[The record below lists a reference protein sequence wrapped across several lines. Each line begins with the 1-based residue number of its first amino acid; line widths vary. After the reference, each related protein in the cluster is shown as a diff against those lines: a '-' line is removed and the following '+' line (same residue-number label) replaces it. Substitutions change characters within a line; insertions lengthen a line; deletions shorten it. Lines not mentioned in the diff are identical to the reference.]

1 MTLITC
7 ISFKILLHCL
17 KPMYCICKFEAC
29 FLFIGFIF
37 FSFTVIRKKKT
48 MIRVKTR
55 FIMASRPKR
64 KYTSV
69 RELKHVLLEAF
80 YKDIDQEDKDF
91 LGNRFIGEI
100 GNDFYPDDS
109 GSDGRNDVSALVE
122 ESDESDMTNERKIM
136 LTREMKMNI
145 PKLLFRFHENKNSKL
160 LMQCLMRKISR
171 KLHLKAIL
179 LLNTVILR
187 NRQGN
192 MEISKG

>member
-1 MTLITC
+1 
-7 ISFKILLHCL
+7 
-17 KPMYCICKFEAC
+17 
-29 FLFIGFIF
+29 
-37 FSFTVIRKKKT
+37 
-48 MIRVKTR
+48 
-55 FIMASRPKR
+55 MASRPKR

-80 YKDIDQEDKDF
+80 YKDLDQEDKDF

>member
-1 MTLITC
+1 
-7 ISFKILLHCL
+7 
-17 KPMYCICKFEAC
+17 
-29 FLFIGFIF
+29 
-37 FSFTVIRKKKT
+37 
-48 MIRVKTR
+48 
-55 FIMASRPKR
+55 MASRPKR